1 MNIKKVMQTRTATE
15 VSLKLRHLRYPIL
28 RYTVLDF
35 PLASSLQSLI
45 FLWKWQTHLEIVA
58 HETFNPESTK
68 KKKKKL
74 KKKRKNA
81 YFIKIQRSFHCL
93 KSGAHSGIHTFFSRK
108 WENDS
113 TQLIYPEKDKHE
125 KP

>member
-68 KKKKKL
+68 KKKK
-74 KKKRKNA
+74 N
-81 YFIKIQRSFHCL
+81 
-93 KSGAHSGIHTFFSRK
+93 
-108 WENDS
+108 
-113 TQLIYPEKDKHE
+113 
-125 KP
+125 